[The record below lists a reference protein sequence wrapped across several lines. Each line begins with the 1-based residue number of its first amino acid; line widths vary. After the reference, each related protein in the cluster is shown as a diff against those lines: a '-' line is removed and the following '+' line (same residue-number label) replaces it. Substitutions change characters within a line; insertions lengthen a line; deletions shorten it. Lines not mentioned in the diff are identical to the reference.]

1 MYYKIINTDSNV
13 YRELFALRI
22 EEMAIEKK
30 NREAVK
36 NVVGCDWDNY
46 LGRGGQQ
53 NFWRVTQYTGFA
65 FKHPERLP
73 EKTWKQHNEYSDIYV
88 PNLRTKNGKQMKHFL
103 DHLPGSSINKVFSI
117 LNCKLEGRF
126 TFPYVEIGKDD
137 VIVFYMSDRFDE
149 TLSKNKDIIE
159 ITKKEFN
166 EILAD

>member
-1 MYYKIINTDSNV
+1 MYYKIINKDSKV
-13 YRELFALRI
+13 YKELHALRT
-22 EEMAIEKK
+22 EETKIEKQ

-73 EKTWKQHNEYSDIYV
+73 GKTWKQHKEYSDIYV
-88 PNLRTKNGKQMKHFL
+88 PNLRTKNGKQIKQFL
-103 DHLPGSSINKVFSI
+103 DHLPGSSIQKVFSI
-117 LNCKLEGRF
+117 LGCHLDGHF

-137 VIVFYMSDRFDE
+137 VIVFYMSDRFDDV
-149 TLSKNKDIIE
+149 LSKNKDIIE
-159 ITKKEFN
+159 ITKREFE
-166 EILAD
+166 EILN